1 MLRTEEG
8 MQSLTIRQ
16 STAHDSHTLTG
27 LAELDSSRP
36 LHEPALVAQVGD
48 EIWAAVSLRDQRVV
62 ADPFRP
68 SGAVVPVLVERAR
81 QLRREDRRER
91 SRQRLGGVVLPRHS
105 HG

>member
-1 MLRTEEG
+1 

-16 STAHDSHTLTG
+16 SSPHDSETLTG
-27 LAELDSSRP
+27 LAQLDSSRP
-36 LHEPALVAQVGD
+36 LHEPALVAQVGE

-68 SGAVVPVLVERAR
+68 SGPVVPVLVERAR
-81 QLRREDRRER
+81 QLRRGERRER
-91 SRQRLGGVVLPRHS
+91 SRQRFGGVLGLPRHS

>member
-1 MLRTEEG
+1 MERTEEL
-8 MQSLTIRQ
+8 MQPLTIRQ
-16 STAHDSHTLTG
+16 SSSHDSETLTD
-27 LAELDSSRP
+27 LAQLDSSRP

-68 SGAVVPVLVERAR
+68 SGAVVPVLIERVR

-91 SRQRLGGVVLPRHS
+91 TRQRFGAVRLHS
-105 HG
+105 A

>member
-1 MLRTEEG
+1 MTRTEEL
-8 MQSLTIRQ
+8 MQPLTIRQ
-16 STAHDSHTLTG
+16 STSHDSDTLTG

-36 LHEPALVAQVGD
+36 LHEPALIAQVGD

-81 QLRREDRRER
+81 QLRREDRRGR
-91 SRQRLGGVVLPRHS
+91 TRQRFGAVALPH
-105 HG
+105 

>member
-1 MLRTEEG
+1 
-8 MQSLTIRQ
+8 MQALTIRQ
-16 STAHDSHTLTG
+16 SVPHDADVLTG

-36 LHEPALVAQVGD
+36 LRQPALVAEVGD
-48 EIWAAVSLRDQRVV
+48 EIWAAVSLRDERVV

-81 QLRREDRRER
+81 QLRRDERRER
-91 SRQRLGGVVLPRHS
+91 GRQRFGVLGLAGGS